1 MLTEKIKI
9 RRMKQYEVSIALKW
23 AKLEGWNPGL
33 NDAELFYK
41 ADPNGFFCGTVEGH
55 VEGHIV
61 AVGSAV
67 KYDSSFAF
75 CGLYIVHPEFRD
87 KGYGMA
93 LTKARLFYARGC
105 NIGIDGV
112 LENVH
117 LYENIGYKK
126 YYENARFQFTGALRD
141 EMNASILNINRVS
154 FEQIKQYDSQC
165 FPATRD
171 NFLQAWINQDNSFSL
186 VWLEDDQVKGYV
198 VCRECHEGFKI
209 APLYADNLM
218 IAEQLLMACEWGLDG
233 KTLIID
239 MPEIN
244 RDTKKLIDV
253 FKMKQVFA
261 TARMYNKELPELNYN
276 KIFGVTSFELG

>member
-1 MLTEKIKI
+1 MFNQKVKI
-9 RRMKQYEVSIALKW
+9 RRMNQSEIPTAIKW
-23 AKLEGWNPGL
+23 ANLEGWNPGL
-33 NDAELFYK
+33 NDAELFYQ
-41 ADPNGFFCGTVEGH
+41 ADPNGFFCGTVD
-55 VEGHIV
+55 GHII

-67 KYDSSFAF
+67 IYDRSFAF
-75 CGLYIVHPEFRD
+75 CGLYIVHPEFRG

-126 YYENARFQFTGALRD
+126 YYENARYQFTGTNRD
-141 EMNASILNINRVS
+141 KMNASIQPANRVS
-154 FEQIKQYDSQC
+154 FELIKQYDRQC
-165 FPATRD
+165 FPASRD
-171 NFLQAWINQDNSFSL
+171 NFLQAWINQENAISL
-186 VWLEDDQVKGYV
+186 VWLEDGHIKGYV

-209 APLYADNLM
+209 APLFADNLM
-218 IAEQLLMACEWGLDG
+218 IAEQLLMACEWATEG

-239 MPEIN
+239 VPEIN
-244 RDTKKLIDV
+244 RNTKKLV
-253 FKMKQVFA
+253 NQFKMNQIFE
-261 TARMYNKELPELNYN
+261 TARMYNKELPEIAYN